1 MQLLVLVHVVPSP
14 ANIRRQTRRVPML
27 LRKLTLGQQ
36 CMYLFR
42 ELMMFDGASRERKD
56 DPQIKRVAGA
66 SSRAR
71 FPTRGRV
78 RNPRL
83 GGRSPTGGG
92 TPPGPASA
100 LGRSLRLRLGRV
112 PCFPVS
118 QIQHSPRVPPE
129 ADAAGLTR
137 PADRRVTVTRPHVRF
152 LGLAAEGGRERDGAW
167 LGVVGDMGERAVAPR
182 SGRACASATPTRV
195 EWWTRQRITTTHT

>member
-92 TPPGPASA
+92 TPPGPGPASA

-118 QIQHSPRVPPE
+118 QLITDSAQPSCPSRGRCSGPDEARRPPSHGHAPPRSLPGSCSRGRQGE
-129 ADAAGLTR
+129 G
-137 PADRRVTVTRPHVRF
+137 RRVARRRRRT
-152 LGLAAEGGRERDGAW
+152 GRGA
-167 LGVVGDMGERAVAPR
+167 
-182 SGRACASATPTRV
+182 
-195 EWWTRQRITTTHT
+195 

>member
-1 MQLLVLVHVVPSP
+1 MIHKLKGWRAHPPEP
-14 ANIRRQTRRVPML
+14 AFRLEVEYEIPASEGDHQQEGARR
-27 LRKLTLGQQ
+27 
-36 CMYLFR
+36 
-42 ELMMFDGASRERKD
+42 
-56 DPQIKRVAGA
+56 
-66 SSRAR
+66 
-71 FPTRGRV
+71 
-78 RNPRL
+78 
-83 GGRSPTGGG
+83 
-92 TPPGPASA
+92 PGPAPLLLSGD
-100 LGRSLRLRLGRV
+100 LCDCDSGVS
-112 PCFPVS
+112 PVS
-118 QIQHSPRVPPE
+118 PSHSSSLIQHSPRVPPE